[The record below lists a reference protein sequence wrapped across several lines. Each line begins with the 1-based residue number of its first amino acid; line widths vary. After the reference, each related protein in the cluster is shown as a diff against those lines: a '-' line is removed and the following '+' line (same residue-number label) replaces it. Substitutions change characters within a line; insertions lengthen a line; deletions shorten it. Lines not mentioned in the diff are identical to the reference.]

1 MHLAETR
8 LSASLATVEFHSADQ
23 GTRMVFTEQVAFLDG
38 HLDRGE
44 RIRGTELGL
53 DRLSLLLQG
62 GLRIGH

>member
-1 MHLAETR
+1 
-8 LSASLATVEFHSADQ
+8 
-23 GTRMVFTEQVAFLDG
+23 MVFTEQVAFLDG
-38 HLDRGE
+38 HQDRGE